1 MQLDEQSRDV
11 ILRSIRNATP
21 ANRTQRLAELR
32 AMIAD
37 GHEVSLRNYLHY
49 TGLDLDDLYDNQHCW
64 STLVEAAGIGLLY
77 PGPHEVILR
86 RATSRLLHIDDR
98 VRLDCYEQI
107 VAEPQPP
114 DADAMSEHD
123 RRLVR
128 MLVSQLLDALPGR
141 FLPTSPTLN
150 DGLALLWQHPQVL
163 AELREL
169 FGVLRDRIDHL
180 HPPVA
185 NRPQLPLAIHARYT
199 RLEVLAAF
207 GHGSGPTVATW
218 QSGVFWLPNEKAD
231 LFAVT
236 LDKSSGS
243 FSPTTRYRDYAISRD
258 LIHWESQSMTRA
270 DGETGRR
277 YQHHVEIGRAHV

>member
-1 MQLDEQSRDV
+1 MLF
-11 ILRSIRNATP
+11 RS
-21 ANRTQRLAELR
+21 
-32 AMIAD
+32 
-37 GHEVSLRNYLHY
+37 
-49 TGLDLDDLYDNQHCW
+49 
-64 STLVEAAGIGLLY
+64 
-77 PGPHEVILR
+77 

-98 VRLDCYEQI
+98 VRLDRYEQL
-107 VAEPQPP
+107 VTGVRAP

-123 RRLVR
+123 RRLAR
-128 MLVSQLLDALPGR
+128 MLVSQLLDALPVR
-141 FLPTSPTLN
+141 FLPKSATLN

-218 QSGVFWLPNEKAD
+218 QSGVFWLPNERAD
-231 LFAVT
+231 LFAV
-236 LDKSSGS
+236 K
-243 FSPTTRYRDYAISRD
+243 
-258 LIHWESQSMTRA
+258 
-270 DGETGRR
+270 
-277 YQHHVEIGRAHV
+277 IGRAHV